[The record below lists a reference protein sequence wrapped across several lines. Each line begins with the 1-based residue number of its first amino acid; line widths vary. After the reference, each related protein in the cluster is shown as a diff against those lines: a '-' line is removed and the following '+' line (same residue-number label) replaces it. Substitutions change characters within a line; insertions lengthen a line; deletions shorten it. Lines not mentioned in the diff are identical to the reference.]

1 MRSTFPA
8 LRVCSVKHGGPQG
21 LVHPAREER
30 TALFT
35 VPTSPGEEVGV
46 SLRVQSPHCLR
57 VGRCAPRVGCTGRRQ
72 VAEVSIDGAVT
83 EGSLAS
89 HHCQEA
95 QRKELRGLVAP
106 GGPTPESPP
115 TPAPRAQTEREHLE
129 LSTEGQAPRDSGA
142 SEQGSFHRTG
152 SLGQTH
158 GL

>member
-95 QRKELRGLVAP
+95 QRKELRLLLP
-106 GGPTPESPP
+106 QGG
-115 TPAPRAQTEREHLE
+115 H
-129 LSTEGQAPRDSGA
+129 
-142 SEQGSFHRTG
+142 
-152 SLGQTH
+152 
-158 GL
+158 